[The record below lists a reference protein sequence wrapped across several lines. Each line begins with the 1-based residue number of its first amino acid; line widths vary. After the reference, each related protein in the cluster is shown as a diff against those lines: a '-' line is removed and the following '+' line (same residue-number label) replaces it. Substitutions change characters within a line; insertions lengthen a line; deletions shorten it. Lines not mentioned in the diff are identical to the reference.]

1 MAREY
6 TPEELGLAPIKAK
19 KEFTPEELGLAPK
32 KEYTAKELGLGPKGE
47 VPDELGRFKAEPSD
61 EVKTS
66 NPFKG
71 LVARAADLVGS
82 GVEGVARTAE
92 SIGDKLETAIPLTN
106 LTPEQ
111 VRDENQLQ
119 VLFDFSKNIKDWSK
133 DIGYAP
139 STQLG
144 ELPGKPLLLVPFIAE
159 RIISS
164 SPDMVAALG
173 VAPAYIVSRTNEV
186 LNNRLKNDNK
196 PWEEATVTDVA
207 AAASAAMLETFLER
221 TATKHLLPGG
231 GFTGSTVGKRIGKEA
246 GFQSGTEAIEEGI
259 GYLGGAA
266 GTEKGIDPSQMAQ
279 QMIEGA
285 IVGGGLGAGVQGG
298 KEYVSRPKPD
308 IGAGEPSISGDRT
321 EREALGG
328 TGRLD
333 KEGLDVL
340 SKRFG
345 ALDGREAELNNQL
358 IELQNQ
364 QAKIISFDPSD
375 PRASEIDDVIK
386 ELKTE
391 LKTVAEEKKTV
402 VETLQTSGKEKAF
415 NAPGV
420 SEKPEFF
427 KLKDTF
433 VYDKGAFIKG
443 DTKNDLMKASAN
455 FTEIVPSNSLYD
467 SFYEDFPQFPKGS
480 MDGAVFVHGIN
491 VNGKRG
497 TGLGKQILD
506 ATTKWADQKG
516 KAIILIP
523 AAQPDATLGG
533 LTQEQL
539 RQWYA
544 RNGFEDH
551 VDYMLRQPQK
561 TRAMNAPEQMG
572 LDLTAPDENTKRTID
587 TTPSEFG
594 LAAPEGSTGVTTKAE
609 PIQAVDYPT
618 SKMMLVNTGVNPVK
632 NLVSFFKTIKP
643 AAVSES
649 EVNAHNA
656 EVNKLVEEINEFQNE
671 AKGLDRTK
679 RLTFLRDFIDTYSTA
694 PEDKQNQMSRLPSV
708 LTGMG
713 VEGQQALLS
722 DISQFPK
729 INTVRGM
736 KEFRGQLQEAM
747 LDYTEAKLG
756 RSRESAILPWQT
768 HEDVSTQKDAT
779 ELQRINN
786 VSEKYLTPEE
796 KAAKNY
802 LTAHAPAGEPFGS
815 ALRSAA
821 FDLGADQGPVFPGQT
836 KETAQLFRNW
846 LSKTMHPSTLARFD
860 ATVNEFR
867 QMGEKVNKRLAEKEA
882 GEKNVGWRAWT
893 RGGPKIMHPSVESRI
908 ANNDLKG
915 ALRALS
921 KLGTP
926 WQQGLAKK
934 LLALN
939 LTTTIG
945 FDQQESFAQRL
956 VDQNVGIVRSQLFN
970 KLETEFPSVFKEHF
984 VNLSDIRAIQK
995 SLTALKNGKLDV
1007 PKTTVDA
1014 SIGQIEIVEEA
1025 YVVAVSVLDA
1035 GGTYFPH
1042 ADAITLNRNRG
1053 GNNHNTFLHEV
1064 LHAATHYALDPIN
1077 YDSLSAEQKQAVDEL
1092 QRTYQ
1097 IAKEL
1102 WGTGNEISSI
1112 DEFVV
1117 EAFTNPEF
1125 QSFLK
1130 GIPMPNQKKTLW
1142 NKFTEFIKDV
1152 FGLGNVLG
1160 YTLANTNAIL
1170 QAAPNA
1176 SPEIR
1181 ALNQQG
1187 KLGGY
1192 ILDDTFKAGPSART
1206 FISQIFSGKLD
1217 WSEVKENMPTFLENA
1232 KDSTRK
1238 HLLGA
1243 LTLRQLQDLVGP
1255 RIPAFK
1261 SFINNMEGM
1270 LDERNAM
1277 LNKTRDIVKPWMEFQ
1292 SKFKEKATTLNRLML
1307 DATRLGIDPDTNTSD
1322 KRLNQAW
1329 NDIGETGQNI
1339 YRDVR
1344 NFYKDQLDAHIGVL
1358 LKRKVD
1364 ALKAKGLTEAQA
1376 TASQEYK
1383 DLNAHFR
1390 ENTIEPY
1397 FPIRRFGQ
1405 YWLQVGKGKSKEFY
1419 MFESAGERNKF
1430 QKQREKQLA
1439 ARGESKEVASGN
1451 SIKNLINENIQDFE
1465 FLSKLK
1471 TLIQTETGNTRQEL
1485 KNNITDAVEQMYLQ
1499 TLPDQN
1505 IRKMFMNR
1513 EGIQGMNQDMLRAFT
1528 ASAFRI
1534 AYQQSRLAHSD
1545 KLYKD
1550 IDGAEAR
1557 LEGMPANEK
1566 KVYGDYIGELEKRLQ
1581 YIMNPPDTGKIP
1593 SFLSNL
1599 SFIWYMTSPA
1609 SALVNMIGVPAVGIP
1624 VVGAKFGNVNTAKMM
1639 TDYARKFATTGFM
1652 KDGKAAFPSF
1662 ANKPGIFTAK
1672 QQEAFDKFI
1681 ADGLIDITLTH
1692 DIVGLSEMPSNLYT
1706 GRTQKVMQ
1714 VLSGMF
1720 HGAEK
1725 FNREVVAMSAY
1736 DLSYAKN
1743 IKDGLSPDAAQR
1755 KAIDEAKDLTYKSM
1769 FDYSALNKP
1778 RFFQPA
1784 YAKVFLQFKQFSQQ
1798 MTYMLARSAY
1808 EGFAKKF
1815 DANDRKD
1822 IGGEINNTRLED
1834 GQEALDGKD
1843 LQAAIDKYIKNFKT
1857 EGKKRLMGT
1866 LGTTFIFAGTTG
1878 LPGWAAFS
1886 ALMEMMHY
1894 LFADEDEEDVPFD
1907 FDNWYKNWAAETFGG
1922 FVGDSISRGVASQA
1936 TGVDFAD
1943 RMSLNDMWFR
1953 DQRKQPDMQSAAQAY
1968 IVSLMGPAVG
1978 LFVNGFNAYDQFSQG
1993 HIGRA
1998 IETASPAVIKNG
2010 LKAARLERE
2019 GALTLSGDELI
2030 PDFSNTE
2037 IATQALGFQPER
2049 LAQKQKANI
2058 EMKNAEQEIIKKHD
2072 MLLNAVFL
2080 AIDTEDEA
2088 LLERTMNKISRFNA
2102 GNPGM
2107 AITGKNITNSVKR
2120 RYKLRALS
2128 SVTGGAKINK
2138 KLIGQVGEMGAYGN
2152 IE

>member
-6 TPEELGLAPIKAK
+6 TPEELGIAPIKAK

-186 LNNRLKNDNK
+186 LNDRLKNDNK

-207 AAASAAMLETFLER
+207 AAASAAILETFLER

-298 KEYVSRPKPD
+298 KEYVSRPKPN

-340 SKRFG
+340 SKRLG
-345 ALDGREAELNNQL
+345 TLDGREAELNNKLKQAQTFIRDIETVDPNDARIAEAL
-358 IELQNQ
+358 DTAKVLGDELRVVKEEKATITAELQ
-364 QAKIISFDPSD
+364 
-375 PRASEIDDVIK
+375 RVG
-386 ELKTE
+386 T
-391 LKTVAEEKKTV
+391 
-402 VETLQTSGKEKAF
+402 EKAF
-415 NAPGV
+415 NAP
-420 SEKPEFF
+420 E
-427 KLKDTF
+427 
-433 VYDKGAFIKG
+433 
-443 DTKNDLMKASAN
+443 
-455 FTEIVPSNSLYD
+455 
-467 SFYEDFPQFPKGS
+467 
-480 MDGAVFVHGIN
+480 
-491 VNGKRG
+491 
-497 TGLGKQILD
+497 QI
-506 ATTKWADQKG
+506 
-516 KAIILIP
+516 
-523 AAQPDATLGG
+523 
-533 LTQEQL
+533 
-539 RQWYA
+539 
-544 RNGFEDH
+544 
-551 VDYMLRQPQK
+551 
-561 TRAMNAPEQMG
+561 G
-572 LDLTAPDENTKRTID
+572 LDLGAPVEQQGAIS
-587 TTPSEFG
+587 TTPKEFG

-649 EVNAHNA
+649 EVNAHSA
-656 EVNKLVEEINEFQNE
+656 EVNKVVEEIGEFQNE

-679 RLTFLRDFIDTYSTA
+679 RLTFLRDFIDKYSTA
-694 PEDKQNQMSRLPSV
+694 PEDKQNQMSKLPSV
-708 LTGMG
+708 LTGMD

-934 LLALN
+934 LMSLN

-970 KLETEFPSVFKEHF
+970 KLKTEFPSVFKEHF

-1064 LHAATHYALDPIN
+1064 LHAATHYALDPMN
-1077 YDSLSAEQKQAVDEL
+1077 YDSLSAQQKQAVDEL
-1092 QRTYQ
+1092 QRTYK

-1102 WGTGNEISSI
+1102 YGTGNEISSI

-1125 QSFLK
+1125 QNFLK

-1160 YTLANTNAIL
+1160 YTLANANTIL

-1261 SFINNMEGM
+1261 SFINNM
-1270 LDERNAM
+1270 
-1277 LNKTRDIVKPWMEFQ
+1277 
-1292 SKFKEKATTLNRLML
+1292 
-1307 DATRLGIDPDTNTSD
+1307 
-1322 KRLNQAW
+1322 
-1329 NDIGETGQNI
+1329 
-1339 YRDVR
+1339 
-1344 NFYKDQLDAHIGVL
+1344 
-1358 LKRKVD
+1358 
-1364 ALKAKGLTEAQA
+1364 
-1376 TASQEYK
+1376 
-1383 DLNAHFR
+1383 
-1390 ENTIEPY
+1390 
-1397 FPIRRFGQ
+1397 
-1405 YWLQVGKGKSKEFY
+1405 
-1419 MFESAGERNKF
+1419 
-1430 QKQREKQLA
+1430 
-1439 ARGESKEVASGN
+1439 RGC
-1451 SIKNLINENIQDFE
+1451 
-1465 FLSKLK
+1465 
-1471 TLIQTETGNTRQEL
+1471 
-1485 KNNITDAVEQMYLQ
+1485 
-1499 TLPDQN
+1499 
-1505 IRKMFMNR
+1505 
-1513 EGIQGMNQDMLRAFT
+1513 
-1528 ASAFRI
+1528 
-1534 AYQQSRLAHSD
+1534 
-1545 KLYKD
+1545 
-1550 IDGAEAR
+1550 
-1557 LEGMPANEK
+1557 
-1566 KVYGDYIGELEKRLQ
+1566 
-1581 YIMNPPDTGKIP
+1581 
-1593 SFLSNL
+1593 
-1599 SFIWYMTSPA
+1599 
-1609 SALVNMIGVPAVGIP
+1609 
-1624 VVGAKFGNVNTAKMM
+1624 
-1639 TDYARKFATTGFM
+1639 
-1652 KDGKAAFPSF
+1652 
-1662 ANKPGIFTAK
+1662 
-1672 QQEAFDKFI
+1672 
-1681 ADGLIDITLTH
+1681 
-1692 DIVGLSEMPSNLYT
+1692 
-1706 GRTQKVMQ
+1706 
-1714 VLSGMF
+1714 
-1720 HGAEK
+1720 
-1725 FNREVVAMSAY
+1725 
-1736 DLSYAKN
+1736 
-1743 IKDGLSPDAAQR
+1743 
-1755 KAIDEAKDLTYKSM
+1755 
-1769 FDYSALNKP
+1769 
-1778 RFFQPA
+1778 
-1784 YAKVFLQFKQFSQQ
+1784 
-1798 MTYMLARSAY
+1798 
-1808 EGFAKKF
+1808 
-1815 DANDRKD
+1815 
-1822 IGGEINNTRLED
+1822 
-1834 GQEALDGKD
+1834 
-1843 LQAAIDKYIKNFKT
+1843 
-1857 EGKKRLMGT
+1857 
-1866 LGTTFIFAGTTG
+1866 
-1878 LPGWAAFS
+1878 
-1886 ALMEMMHY
+1886 
-1894 LFADEDEEDVPFD
+1894 
-1907 FDNWYKNWAAETFGG
+1907 
-1922 FVGDSISRGVASQA
+1922 
-1936 TGVDFAD
+1936 
-1943 RMSLNDMWFR
+1943 
-1953 DQRKQPDMQSAAQAY
+1953 
-1968 IVSLMGPAVG
+1968 
-1978 LFVNGFNAYDQFSQG
+1978 
-1993 HIGRA
+1993 
-1998 IETASPAVIKNG
+1998 
-2010 LKAARLERE
+2010 
-2019 GALTLSGDELI
+2019 
-2030 PDFSNTE
+2030 
-2037 IATQALGFQPER
+2037 
-2049 LAQKQKANI
+2049 
-2058 EMKNAEQEIIKKHD
+2058 
-2072 MLLNAVFL
+2072 
-2080 AIDTEDEA
+2080 
-2088 LLERTMNKISRFNA
+2088 
-2102 GNPGM
+2102 
-2107 AITGKNITNSVKR
+2107 
-2120 RYKLRALS
+2120 
-2128 SVTGGAKINK
+2128 
-2138 KLIGQVGEMGAYGN
+2138 
-2152 IE
+2152 